1 MVMAAAISVVV
12 SFMAYKLYAMDK
24 VYVKRYDEVGMRREK
39 EDIDRPKWRRI
50 QGKSDGGR
58 VW

>member
-1 MVMAAAISVVV
+1 MVMAAARSVVV

-39 EDIDRPKWRRI
+39 EDI
-50 QGKSDGGR
+50 
-58 VW
+58 